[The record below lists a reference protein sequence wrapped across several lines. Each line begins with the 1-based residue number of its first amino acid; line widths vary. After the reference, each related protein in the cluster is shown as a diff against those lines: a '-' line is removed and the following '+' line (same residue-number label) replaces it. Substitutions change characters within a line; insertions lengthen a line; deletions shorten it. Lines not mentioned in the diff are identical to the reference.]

1 MLFFS
6 SSETLA
12 YEDMALTYN
21 INNQKIA
28 IGMYDGIDKLTT
40 LSNLLHE
47 IINIYDKKL
56 NMSESNSDKIV
67 IYPYLREICDENY
80 SNKMQ
85 EINIDEKRK
94 IIEKLKNNINNLNYN
109 EIFAFVGSYYSL
121 YKAGYS
127 FEEIYQARDYKK
139 RLAHYYLEYIF
150 NEIEKNNI
158 NLLQNYI
165 FDQEFTHEYI
175 QEKLNDFILN
185 IMPGILLNNS
195 FFYSKYEV
203 VLFFWG

>member
-67 IYPYLREICDENY
+67 I
-80 SNKMQ
+80 NKIYRGDFKVVK
-85 EINIDEKRK
+85 ELSPSERSTGGFGSTG
-94 IIEKLKNNINNLNYN
+94 KL
-109 EIFAFVGSYYSL
+109 
-121 YKAGYS
+121 
-127 FEEIYQARDYKK
+127 
-139 RLAHYYLEYIF
+139 
-150 NEIEKNNI
+150 
-158 NLLQNYI
+158 
-165 FDQEFTHEYI
+165 
-175 QEKLNDFILN
+175 
-185 IMPGILLNNS
+185 
-195 FFYSKYEV
+195 
-203 VLFFWG
+203 